1 MCSVLTASLL
11 SANKRAAHDV
21 GRQIETNPE
30 ARLRLRVLLF
40 LMAICLPAYSRGNEQ
55 KKYYWAVGDAD
66 GLTAVGGTDGLTA
79 VGDAG
84 VV

>member
-1 MCSVLTASLL
+1 MFSVLTASSL
-11 SANKRAAHDV
+11 SANERAAHDV

-30 ARLRLRVLLF
+30 ARLRFRVLLF
-40 LMAICLPAYSRGNEQ
+40 LMAICFPAYSWGNGQ
-55 KKYYWAVGDAD
+55 KIYYW
-66 GLTAVGGTDGLTA
+66 TVGGADGLTA

>member
-11 SANKRAAHDV
+11 SANKRAVHDV

-30 ARLRLRVLLF
+30 ARLRFRVLLF
-40 LMAICLPAYSRGNEQ
+40 LMAICFPAYSRGNGQ
-55 KKYYWAVGDAD
+55 KIYYWAVGGA
-66 GLTAVGGTDGLTA
+66 DGLTA